1 MNTDT
6 IRTMGEGDVP
16 GIARVFH
23 MAVMQG
29 SAAHYDAAQ
38 RLAWAGSEPA
48 PLKWQG
54 RLASLDVIVAVDA
67 TSAMVGFASL
77 RGSDGLLDHL
87 FVLPSRQRTGLADRL
102 YRRIE
107 EVARDQGCKRLWAE
121 ASLLARPFLQRQGWH
136 VTKAQEVPV
145 RGQVI
150 RNFVMEYRLA

>member
-6 IRTMGEGDVP
+6 IRTLVEGDVP

-23 MAVMQG
+23 MAVTKG
-29 SAAHYDAAQ
+29 ASAHYDAAQ
-38 RLAWAGSEPA
+38 RHAWAGSEPD
-48 PLKWQG
+48 PVKWQNL
-54 RLASLDVIVAVDA
+54 LAPLDVIVAVDA
-67 TSAMVGFASL
+67 TSAIVGFASL

-87 FVLPSRQRTGLADRL
+87 FVLPSRQRTGLADQL

-107 EVARDQGCKRLWAE
+107 EMARDQGCKRLWAE
-121 ASLLARPFLQRQGWH
+121 ASLLARPFLLRQGWF

-150 RNFVMEYRLA
+150 RNFVMEYRLG